1 MNRILVVGA
10 SGTVG
15 TELVRELKS
24 LGHQV
29 VRATSRK
36 EPEADQIHLDLNHH
50 EGFGEAFQ
58 GVDKAFFL
66 SPPGYTRQDRLL
78 IPLID
83 QAKAS
88 GLKKVVLMT
97 AMGANAVDTAPMR
110 IAELHLEKSGIP
122 FNIIRPNW
130 FMQNFNTFWI
140 KGILEQN
147 QIFLPVAN
155 AKGSFID
162 ARDIAAVAGQL
173 LDSSRFDGQEFD
185 LTGSEAFD
193 HDQVA
198 EVLST
203 VTTRKI
209 TYESITSEAMSQSL
223 REAGV
228 PSDYADFLIMILG
241 FFKEGYSA
249 RVTDSVEKIIGR
261 KPIAFT
267 QYAKDYRGSWVL

>member
-1 MNRILVVGA
+1 M
-10 SGTVG
+10 
-15 TELVRELKS
+15 
-24 LGHQV
+24 
-29 VRATSRK
+29 
-36 EPEADQIHLDLNHH
+36 
-50 EGFGEAFQ
+50 
-58 GVDKAFFL
+58 DKAFFL

-83 QAKAS
+83 QAKTS

-147 QIFLPVAN
+147 RIFLPVAN

-228 PSDYADFLIMILG
+228 PSDYADFLIMILT
-241 FFKEGYSA
+241 FFKESYSA
-249 RVTDSVEKIIGR
+249 RVTDSVEEIIGR
-261 KPIAFT
+261 KPIALT

>member
-162 ARDIAAVAGQL
+162 ARDSAAVAGQL

-223 REAGV
+223 RVAGV

>member
-223 REAGV
+223 RVAGV

>member
-223 REAGV
+223 RVAGV

-261 KPIAFT
+261 KPIVFT
-267 QYAKDYRGSWVL
+267 QYAEDYRGSWVL